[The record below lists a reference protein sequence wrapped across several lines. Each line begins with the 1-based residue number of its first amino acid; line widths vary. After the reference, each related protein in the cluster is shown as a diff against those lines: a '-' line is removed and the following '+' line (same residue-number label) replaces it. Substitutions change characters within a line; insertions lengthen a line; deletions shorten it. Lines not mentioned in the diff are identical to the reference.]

1 MKEFQ
6 ELVTIA
12 PWTLIFQLCNLLI
25 LTLVIK
31 KFLFKPVQEIMNKR
45 KEQIEDT
52 YAQAEKAQ
60 GEAQAMKQECESRL
74 SGAREEASQIVKTAT
89 DRATARSEEL
99 VTAARAEVAAIKTK
113 ADAEIESERRKAAS
127 ELKGDISEL
136 VVNLAGLVVEKEID
150 AGAHKDLIDD
160 FISHVGDES

>member
-1 MKEFQ
+1 MKQFQ
-6 ELVTIA
+6 DLVTIA
-12 PWTLIFQLCNLLI
+12 PWTFIFTIFNLLI
-25 LTLVIK
+25 LTWGIK
-31 KFLFKPVQEIMNKR
+31 KFLFKPVQEVVQKR
-45 KEQIEDT
+45 KDQIEDT
-52 YAQAEKAQ
+52 YVQAEKAQ
-60 GEAQAMKQECESRL
+60 DEAQALKQECETRL
-74 SGAREEASQIVKTAT
+74 SGAREEATQIVKTAT

-99 VTAARAEVAAIKTK
+99 VNAARAEVAALKTK

-160 FISHVGDES
+160 FISHVGDE